1 MKTFLLAGQENAL
14 TLTVRAIATVLH
26 DRPELFLSDEEEV
39 LTAEPG
45 DIYAH
50 PLPSYINL
58 DGGLEDWGEQIL
70 SSTTFA
76 MNLEGELAENLLVRH
91 TVGYRGAYVFAFFD
105 VEDDFYVSRNL

>member
-1 MKTFLLAGQENAL
+1 MRANSNIQQRFGFSIRTKLALVTILLLAIPWTAYVYVRDMKTFLLAGQENAL

-58 DGGLEDWGEQIL
+58 DGGLEDWG
-70 SSTTFA
+70 
-76 MNLEGELAENLLVRH
+76 
-91 TVGYRGAYVFAFFD
+91 
-105 VEDDFYVSRNL
+105 